1 MGSLLIG
8 IIYFWIWIFG
18 ELGIFGYFPVLGLV
32 GWGPGGFVNWF
43 NVFLD
48 IGFLGAGYFPT
59 LGLVGQGLGDF
70 VNYNILLDIGYLGS
84 WILSDIFQ
92 LWVWLAGGLGVA
104 VEWQAA
110 PNAPPDNKP
119 SPTFEMR
126 MLVMMMMMR
135 VMMKMMRMMEW

>member
-1 MGSLLIG
+1 MIKIYGFSNVLLTQKMGKKSR
-8 IIYFWIWIFG
+8 IFFRK
-18 ELGIFGYFPVLGLV
+18 I
-32 GWGPGGFVNWF
+32 VNPR
-43 NVFLD
+43 NILD
-48 IGFLGAGYFPT
+48 IVFLGAGYFPT

-70 VNYNILLDIGYLGS
+70 VNWYNVLLDIGYLGS

-126 MLVMMMMMR
+126 MLVMMMMKR
-135 VMMKMMRMMEW
+135 VMMQMRMMG